1 MAQYDQIA
9 TARPE
14 SALATNKVLRNTYM
28 LLSMTLLFSA
38 ATALISMSMGLP
50 QGASMIMS
58 LAAIGIV
65 WFVLPRT
72 YNSSM
77 GIVWTFVF
85 AGLLGAG
92 LGPMLNHYLAMAN
105 GPSIVAQALGGTA
118 IVTFGL
124 SFYAVTT
131 KKDFSFLGGFLMV
144 GMIVMVV
151 AMIANIFF
159 AIPAMSIAISG
170 GVVLLMS
177 LMILFDTSRI
187 VNGGETN
194 YIRATVSLY
203 LDIYNLFV
211 HLLVLVGFLSSDD

>member
-1 MAQYDQIA
+1 MAQYDHLS
-9 TARPE
+9 TTRRE

-28 LLSMTLLFSA
+28 LLSMTLVASA
-38 ATALISMSMGLP
+38 FTAVVSMAIGLSHGVALIMML
-50 QGASMIMS
+50 AS
-58 LAAIGIV
+58 IGIV

-85 AGLLGAG
+85 AGLMGAS
-92 LGPMLNHYLAMAN
+92 LGPMLNSYLALPS
-105 GPSIVAQALGGTA
+105 GPSIVAQALAGTA

-124 SFYAVTT
+124 SFYALTT

-144 GMIVMVV
+144 GMIVVLV
-151 AMIANIFF
+151 AMLASLFLP
-159 AIPAMSIAISG
+159 IPGLSIAISAA
-170 GVVLLMS
+170 VVLLMS

-187 VNGGETN
+187 INGGETN

-211 HLLVLVGFLSSDD
+211 HLLHLVAVLTGDD

>member
-1 MAQYDQIA
+1 MAQYDHIA
-9 TARPE
+9 TAGKE

-28 LLSMTLLFSA
+28 LLSMTLVFSA
-38 ATALISMSMGLP
+38 ITASLAMAVGLP
-50 QGASMIMS
+50 QGAALIMS

-72 YNSSM
+72 YNSSS

-85 AGLLGAG
+85 AGLMGASI
-92 LGPMLNHYLAMAN
+92 GPMLTYYLALPS

-118 IVTFGL
+118 IITFAL
-124 SFYAVTT
+124 SFYALTT
-131 KKDFSFLGGFLMV
+131 KKDFSFLAGFLMV
-144 GMIVMVV
+144 GMIVVIV
-151 AMIANIFF
+151 AMIANLFF
-159 AIPAMSIAISG
+159 SMPIVSVAISA

-187 VNGGETN
+187 INGGETN

-203 LDIYNLFV
+203 LDIYNLFI
-211 HLLVLVGFLSSDD
+211 HLLHLVAVLTGDD

>member
-1 MAQYDQIA
+1 
-9 TARPE
+9 
-14 SALATNKVLRNTYM
+14 
-28 LLSMTLLFSA
+28 LSMTLLFSA

-124 SFYAVTT
+124 SFYSVTT

-144 GMIVMVV
+144 GMIVMIV

>member
-1 MAQYDQIA
+1 
-9 TARPE
+9 
-14 SALATNKVLRNTYM
+14 
-28 LLSMTLLFSA
+28 
-38 ATALISMSMGLP
+38 
-50 QGASMIMS
+50 MIMS

-72 YNSSM
+72 YNSST

-85 AGLLGAG
+85 TGLLGAS
-92 LGPMLNHYLAMAN
+92 LGPILNQYMAMTN
-105 GPSIVAQALGGTA
+105 GPSMVAQALGGTA

-144 GMIVMVV
+144 GMIVIIV

-177 LMILFDTSRI
+177 LMILYDTSRI

-211 HLLVLVGFLSSDD
+211 HLLILVGFLSGDD

>member
-14 SALATNKVLRNTYM
+14 STLATNKVLRNTYM

-38 ATALISMSMGLP
+38 ATALVSMAMGLP

-85 AGLLGAG
+85 TGLLGAG

-159 AIPAMSIAISG
+159 AIPALSIAISG

-177 LMILFDTSRI
+177 LMILYDTSRI

-211 HLLVLVGFLSSDD
+211 HLLVLVGFLSGDD

>member
-1 MAQYDQIA
+1 MAQYDQA
-9 TARPE
+9 TTARSE

-28 LLSMTLLFSA
+28 LLSMTLVFSA
-38 ATALISMSMGLP
+38 VTAMISMAMGLP
-50 QGASMIMS
+50 QGASLIMS

-72 YNSSM
+72 YESSM

-92 LGPMLNHYLAMAN
+92 LGPMLNYYLALPQ

-124 SFYAVTT
+124 SFYALTT

-144 GMIVMVV
+144 GLIVILV
-151 AMIANIFF
+151 AMVASWFLP
-159 AIPAMSIAISG
+159 IPGLQIAISA

-211 HLLVLVGFLSSDD
+211 HLLHLVAVLTNND

>member
-1 MAQYDQIA
+1 MAQYDHLSTTRQ
-9 TARPE
+9 E

-28 LLSMTLLFSA
+28 LLSMTLVFSA
-38 ATALISMSMGLP
+38 FAAVVSMAVGLP
-50 QGASMIMS
+50 QGASLIMI

-92 LGPMLNHYLAMAN
+92 LGPMLTFYLALPS
-105 GPSIVAQALGGTA
+105 GGSIVAQALGGTA
-118 IVTFGL
+118 VVTFGL
-124 SFYAVTT
+124 SFYALTT

-144 GMIVMVV
+144 GMIVAIV
-151 AMIANIFF
+151 AMIAGLFLP
-159 AIPAMSIAISG
+159 IPGLHIAISA

-211 HLLVLVGFLSSDD
+211 HLLHLVAVLTGDD

>member
-1 MAQYDQIA
+1 MAQYDQVTQA
-9 TARPE
+9 QQE
-14 SALATNKVLRNTYM
+14 SVLATNKVLRNTYM

-38 ATALISMSMGLP
+38 FTAVISMAIGLP
-50 QGASMIMS
+50 AGASLIMS

-92 LGPMLNHYLAMAN
+92 LGPMLTSYLALPS
-105 GPSIVAQALGGTA
+105 GPSIVAQALAGTA
-118 IVTFGL
+118 IVTFSL
-124 SFYAVTT
+124 SFYALTT

-144 GMIVMVV
+144 GMILVVV
-151 AMIANIFF
+151 AMIASWFLP
-159 AIPAMSIAISG
+159 IPGLQIAISA

-187 VNGGETN
+187 INGGETN
-194 YIRATVSLY
+194 YVRATVSLY
-203 LDIYNLFV
+203 LDIYNLFI
-211 HLLVLVGFLSSDD
+211 HLLHLVSVLTGDD

>member
-1 MAQYDQIA
+1 MAQYDQVS
-9 TARPE
+9 TARQE

-28 LLSMTLLFSA
+28 LLSMTLVFSA
-38 ATALISMSMGLP
+38 VTAVISMAVGLP
-50 QGASMIMS
+50 QGASLIMS
-58 LAAIGIV
+58 LAAIGII

-72 YNSSM
+72 YESSM
-77 GIVWTFVF
+77 GIVWTFAV

-92 LGPMLNHYLAMAN
+92 LGPMLNYYLALPA

-124 SFYAVTT
+124 SAYAITT

-144 GMIVMVV
+144 GMIVVLV
-151 AMIANIFF
+151 AMLASFF
-159 AIPAMSIAISG
+159 LPIPGLQIAISAA
-170 GVVLLMS
+170 VVLLMS
-177 LMILFDTSRI
+177 LMILWDTSRI

-194 YIRATVSLY
+194 YIRATVGLY

-211 HLLVLVGFLSSDD
+211 HLLHLVAVLTGDD

>member
-1 MAQYDQIA
+1 MAQYDQIT

-38 ATALISMSMGLP
+38 ATALISMAMGLP